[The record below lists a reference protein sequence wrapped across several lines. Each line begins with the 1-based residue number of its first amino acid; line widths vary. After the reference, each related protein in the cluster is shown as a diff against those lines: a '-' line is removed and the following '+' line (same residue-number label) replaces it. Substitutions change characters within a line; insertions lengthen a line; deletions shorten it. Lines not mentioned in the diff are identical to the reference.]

1 MKKIVLTIMVAA
13 SIIITGCKESTKK
26 DIDKETTEIGND
38 IEDGL
43 EDAKEGLNDVG
54 NDIKEGYNDAK
65 NSVASAF
72 DDIRIPEFDDEK
84 AEAHLKSYAEYVKTQ
99 MDKGAENIKNSE
111 FTQKMKEFANESEMY
126 MKNLGSEAKASFK
139 ATMEKIDAK
148 AQEIE
153 NDLED

>member
-13 SIIITGCKESTKK
+13 SMVFTGCKESTKK

-43 EDAKEGLNDVG
+43 EDAKDGLNDLG
-54 NDIKEGYNDAK
+54 NDIEEGYYDAK

-72 DDIRIPEFDDEK
+72 DDIRIPKFENEK
-84 AEAHLKSYAEYVKTQ
+84 AEAHLKSYADYVKMQ

-111 FTQKMKEFANESEMY
+111 FTQKTKEFAKESEMY
-126 MKNLGSEAKASFK
+126 MENLGEEAKDAFK
-139 ATMEKIDAK
+139 ATMAKIDAK

-153 NDLED
+153 NDFED